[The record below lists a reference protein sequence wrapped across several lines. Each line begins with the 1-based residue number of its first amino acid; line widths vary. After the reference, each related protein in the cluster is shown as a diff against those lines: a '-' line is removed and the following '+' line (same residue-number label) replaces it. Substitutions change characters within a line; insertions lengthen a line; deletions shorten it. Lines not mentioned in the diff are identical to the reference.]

1 MQSGETHMEL
11 KALRRL
17 GWTVTALARV
27 CRPALPRRSYPGSR
41 AGYG

>member
-17 GWTVTALARV
+17 GWRISDLAREFG
-27 CRPALPRRSYPGSR
+27 LSRSE
-41 AGYG
+41 